1 MPANI
6 DSSWTSSSKLIPRTG
21 MAAVALLLVA
31 CGDTRAASK
40 DMSAAA
46 ETSTAAERKERDAKR
61 RIAMRDDCDP
71 TDPAWAPTGGCAL
84 ERGDVNMNEFNTLLV
99 SPLSLS
105 TVGHPAWRAE
115 PSYLKAEPGET
126 VVVTNTGGRTHTFT
140 EVAQFGGGFVPPLNK
155 GLTPAPE
162 CATATGLPAGASL
175 KVQGLS
181 PGDHRFQCCIHPWMR
196 ALIKVKPDED

>member
-1 MPANI
+1 MPPNS
-6 DSSWTSSSKLIPRTG
+6 DPWWSSRSRPSLLVG
-21 MAAVALLLVA
+21 MAAVAILLVA
-31 CGDTRAASK
+31 CGGTQTGSKQMAAGRS
-40 DMSAAA
+40 
-46 ETSTAAERKERDAKR
+46 STADQDGGKR

-71 TDPAWAPTGGCAL
+71 TDPAWAPTGGCTL
-84 ERGDVNMNEFNTLLV
+84 EGGDVNVNEFNALLV

-115 PSYLKAEPGET
+115 PSYLKVEAGET

-140 EVAQFGGGFVPPLNK
+140 EVAQFGGGRVPPLNK

-162 CATATGLPAGASL
+162 CAAAVNLPAGASQ

-181 PGDHRFQCCIHPWMR
+181 EGNHRFQCCIHPWMR
-196 ALIKVKPDED
+196 ALIKVKPEED